1 LSGTVYSSDNEI
13 DNAETV
19 AVLLTLLQSWE
30 QITAWRVVC
39 DRAWAGTALGTSKSR
54 V

>member
-19 AVLLTLLQSWE
+19 AVLLTLLQS
-30 QITAWRVVC
+30 
-39 DRAWAGTALGTSKSR
+39 
-54 V
+54 